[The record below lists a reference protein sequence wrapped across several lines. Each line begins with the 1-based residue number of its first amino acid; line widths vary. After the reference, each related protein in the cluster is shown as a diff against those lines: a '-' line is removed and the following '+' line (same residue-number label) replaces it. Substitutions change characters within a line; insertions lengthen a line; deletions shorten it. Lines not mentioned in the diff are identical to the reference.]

1 MASSYELKDLEREAK
16 MLETKLDTFISKENS
31 LKNKIINLKWDS
43 KKYDSKNVEK
53 RINDFL
59 KDAKNKIN
67 RITNS
72 AYDTLKK
79 LIQVP

>member
-1 MASSYELKDLEREAK
+1 MASSYEFKDLEREAK